1 MAIVYLTPTDDGL
14 RLRLKPVDGT
24 PVGQANLGDV
34 LTALEMESVVRSK
47 LGVEGQWLKIRTP
60 GGVDGYAAAWF
71 MKEYFGQK
79 PIPPSAPTLPPP
91 ETAPKPTAV
100 AAAANANYLGINLDP
115 YHPLGKPEPGRLGG
129 LGWVRLAY
137 NVSAAKGSEDID
149 AAYNFYRPIIE
160 QYARAGYKVMFAV
173 THQTYGEG
181 KNEFWPWPNMTRE
194 KWQTLSNRLADMM
207 SSIMKQYENS
217 GLIHCWQIW
226 NEQDAPIGAAASVP
240 MSPENYALLL
250 STVIPAVRAVDP
262 NVKVITGGHTRG
274 PVDGGNY
281 ARATIKAMTS
291 VKPDGVAF
299 HPYGRGVRPGT
310 RYANWGHIEESLAA
324 YTSIMP
330 DTPVW
335 ITEWGA
341 LDKEGDPADNLAKY
355 AKDFITY
362 INDNYPGKVAAAI
375 WYAWAMGMHNGYG
388 LVGRDD
394 RPLDP
399 LYSTFLSL

>member
-14 RLRLKPVDGT
+14 RLRLQPVDGT

-60 GGVDGYAAAWF
+60 TGVDGYAAAWF
-71 MKEYFGQK
+71 MKEYLGQK
-79 PIPPSAPTLPPP
+79 PIPPSAPTLPAPA
-91 ETAPKPTAV
+91 TTPKPTAI
-100 AAAANANYLGINLDP
+100 AAVANANYLGINLDP

-137 NVSAAKGSEDID
+137 NVSAGKGSEDID

-160 QYARAGYKVMFAV
+160 QYAKAGYKVMFAV

-207 SSIMKQYENS
+207 SSIMKQYAGS
-217 GLIHCWQIW
+217 DLIHCWQIW

-240 MSPENYALLL
+240 MSPEDYALLL
-250 STVIPAVRAVDP
+250 STVIPAVRAVDS

-281 ARATIKAMTS
+281 ARSTIKAMTT
-291 VKPDGVAF
+291 VKPDGIAF

-324 YTSIMP
+324 YTSIMA

-362 INDNYPGKVAAAI
+362 INDNYSGKVTAAI